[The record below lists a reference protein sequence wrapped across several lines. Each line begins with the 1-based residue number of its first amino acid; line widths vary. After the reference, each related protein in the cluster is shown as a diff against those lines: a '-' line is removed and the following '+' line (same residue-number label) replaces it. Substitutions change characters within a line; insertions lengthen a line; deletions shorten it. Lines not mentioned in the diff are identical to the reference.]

1 MSFACWV
8 FCKLEKYVLYL
19 IDLHVAIIMFTY
31 YRPIES
37 SVLQKTIYK
46 NSSKE
51 IITITLLR
59 VLKYVFVSA
68 IFWSLNS
75 VFTKERSLVW
85 GNSKFYNHHFLFSCF
100 SWWTMSSSTKR
111 KHVYAEV
118 LQSELRVPTESQEIV
133 RVVAGRGNNL
143 HEVESA
149 TEGTFLVTMP
159 SKFRKNVWVKRGDYI
174 LVERI
179 PEGDKVWKKH
189 LF

>member
-1 MSFACWV
+1 
-8 FCKLEKYVLYL
+8 
-19 IDLHVAIIMFTY
+19 
-31 YRPIES
+31 
-37 SVLQKTIYK
+37 
-46 NSSKE
+46 
-51 IITITLLR
+51 
-59 VLKYVFVSA
+59 
-68 IFWSLNS
+68 
-75 VFTKERSLVW
+75 
-85 GNSKFYNHHFLFSCF
+85 
-100 SWWTMSSSTKR
+100 MSSSTKR

-159 SKFRKNVWVKRGDYI
+159 SKFRKNIWVKRGDYI